1 MSAGANGDWRL
12 ADTLF
17 GGPLA
22 PSLFARQRSKLHQAG
37 DIVNLPGRWLEWSRI
52 QDRTHVDDAIDSTTG
67 NGRSIVTAD
76 RPGTVHPSPAVDV
89 RYLAGSELQ
98 ISLLPAFH

>member
-1 MSAGANGDWRL
+1 MLHCQDVGQDCMSAGANGDWRL

-89 RYLAGSELQ
+89 RYLAG
-98 ISLLPAFH
+98 